1 MEYNLIKAFHLLSV
15 FAWLAGL
22 FYLPR
27 LFVYHSMVEKYSLR
41 SETFKIMEKR
51 LLNII
56 MYPSMFFSWFFGIYL
71 IYKNMDLIY
80 FHWFWIKIISV
91 VIMTVFQFYCSKIV
105 HLFEKDMCDNTDK
118 FFRILNE
125 IPTVLLVIIV
135 FMVTIQ
141 PLQRF

>member
-1 MEYNLIKAFHLLSV
+1 MDYNLIKAFHLFSV

-41 SETFKIMEKR
+41 SETFKIMERK

-105 HLFEKDMCDNTDK
+105 YLFEKDMCDNTDK

-125 IPTVLLVIIV
+125 IPTVLLIIIV

>member
-105 HLFEKDMCDNTDK
+105 YLFEKDMCDNTDK

-125 IPTVLLVIIV
+125 IPTVLLIIIV

>member
-91 VIMTVFQFYCSKIV
+91 IIMTVFQFYCSKIV
-105 HLFEKDMCDNTDK
+105 YLFEKDMCDNTDK

-125 IPTVLLVIIV
+125 IPTVLLIIIV

>member
-1 MEYNLIKAFHLLSV
+1 MDYNLIKAFHLLSV

-41 SETFKIMEKR
+41 SETFKIMERR

-71 IYKNMDLIY
+71 IYKNSDLIY
-80 FHWFWIKIISV
+80 FYWFWIKIISV
-91 VIMTVFQFYCSKIV
+91 IIMTIFQFYCSKIV

-125 IPTVLLVIIV
+125 IPTVLLIIIV

>member
-1 MEYNLIKAFHLLSV
+1 MDYNLIKAFHLLSV

-41 SETFKIMEKR
+41 SETFKIMERR

-105 HLFEKDMCDNTDK
+105 YLFEKDMCDNTDK

-125 IPTVLLVIIV
+125 IPTVLLIIIV